1 MASPI
6 SDAMAGMT
14 AAERAAYKASVY
26 GSRPTPDALTAGTRM
41 TAIVEGPTYGYLA
54 NGVFSQTPGGVPV
67 VRTVLALWIDYGTGF
82 QLIDLDAPANHTS
95 TWGGNP
101 LYLTNPPILVPD
113 PGGDITRTW
122 TNPDG
127 STGSLVLR
135 EDPDQALM
143 QACMDAVENIVG
155 PGNEM

>member
-1 MASPI
+1 MSHPI
-6 SDAMAGMT
+6 SDAMVGMT
-14 AAERAAYKASVY
+14 AEERTTYKASVY
-26 GSRPTPDALTAGTRM
+26 GARPTPDALTAGTRL
-41 TAIVEGPTYGYLA
+41 TAIVTGPTYV
-54 NGVFSQTPGGVPV
+54 NGLVEVT
-67 VRTVLALWIDYGTGF
+67 LALWIDYGTGF
-82 QLIDLDAPANHTS
+82 QLIDLDDPANHTS

-101 LYLTNPPILVPD
+101 LRIVNPPILVPD

-143 QACMDAVENIVG
+143 QVCMDAVENIVG
-155 PGNEM
+155 PGNEI